1 MSAQSS
7 TLKINTPRVFL
18 PLLKPSRYKGAHG
31 GRGSGKSHFFAE
43 RLVEESIVERIRGV
57 CIREVQKSIKQ
68 SVKLLISDKIKSMG
82 VESMFEI
89 QDAQIKGP
97 NDSLFIFQGMQ
108 DHNADSIKSLEAFNR
123 AWVEEAQTMSQRS
136 LDLLRPTIRAP
147 QSELWFSWNPE
158 SPKSSVDQLLRGKK
172 KVTNSIVV
180 EANWRDNPYFPEE
193 LRVEM
198 DTDKT
203 RDEDKYYHI
212 WEGQYRQ
219 TLEGAIYGKEIR
231 EAYKDN
237 RITSVPYSDRKP
249 VTAVWDLGY
258 ADFCSI
264 WFVQIFPGEI
274 RIIDFYQNQFQK
286 TAHYC
291 KVMQDKEY
299 QYDEIILPHDAA
311 EERINTDRTTEQQVF
326 AAFPNASVI
335 VLPNLGPG
343 YKNVGIE
350 AVRNIFPTCYF
361 DEENCEQ
368 GLDNLKEYRY
378 EKDESNG
385 TWSRT
390 PVHDNASHAADAF
403 RYLAISIADAPYNS
417 KKRGDNVRIE
427 RRNCWTA

>member
-1 MSAQSS
+1 M
-7 TLKINTPRVFL
+7 
-18 PLLKPSRYKGAHG
+18 PLLQPMRYKGAHG

-43 RLVEESIVERIRGV
+43 RMVEEAISDRIRGV
-57 CIREVQKSIKQ
+57 CIREVQKSIKH
-68 SVKLLISDKIKSMG
+68 SVKLLISDKIASMG
-82 VESMFEI
+82 VSSMFEI
-89 QDAQIKGP
+89 EDAQIKGP

-108 DHNADSIKSLEAFNR
+108 DHNADSIKSLEAFDR

-136 LDLLRPTIRAP
+136 LELLRPTIRADK
-147 QSELWFSWNPE
+147 SELWFSWNPE
-158 SPKSSVDQLLRGKK
+158 SPKSSVDQLLRGKN

-180 EANWRDNPYFPEE
+180 EANWRDNPYFPKE
-193 LRVEM
+193 LRQEM
-198 DTDKT
+198 ETDKT
-203 RDEDKYYHI
+203 TDEDKYNHT

-219 TLEGAIYGKEIR
+219 ALEGAIYAKEIR
-231 EAYKDN
+231 AAYKEN
-237 RITSVPYSDRKP
+237 RITAVPYSDRKP

-286 TAHYC
+286 TAHYTQI
-291 KVMQDKEY
+291 MQEKGY
-299 QYDEIILPHDAA
+299 QYDEIILPHDAQ

-326 AAFPNASVI
+326 SAFPNAQVI

-361 DEENCEQ
+361 DAEKCER
-368 GLDNLKEYRY
+368 GLDALKEYRY
-378 EKDESNG
+378 EKDDGG

-390 PVHDNASHAADAF
+390 PVHDNASHAADSF
-403 RYLAISIADAPYNS
+403 RYLAVSIADAPYN
-417 KKRGDNVRIE
+417 E
-427 RRNCWTA
+427 RRPEETVRSNRSWMTA